1 MKNIL
6 LLALAL
12 LMLTACEKQKQ
23 RYLTESPEIN
33 AFKASISEYGS
44 GDWETWRTHFSD
56 TAKLYINSPKSIS
69 ASDLENAQKEML
81 ASFSSYGFQ
90 EKGSFVEMVI
100 DNEEETWVNYWANWH
115 GILKDNGKEI
125 DVPVHIT
132 AQYVDGKVV
141 EMYDYYD
148 SAPITAAIAEIEA
161 NTSKTM
167 VDRKGGGAGTI
178 VAAASDES
186 LKLAKSY
193 DTLIKMFDSPD
204 LATILGQAGAVGG
217 ALTTLKLPLDA
228 LADGIPYLEKA
239 TTGLTTA
246 IDKMSKVSIIRGTVD
261 HKSGTLQTDG
271 TYKDALL
278 MNDGVVQFNKSDK
291 FMKVSDST
299 MIAGTNVDGNKKLAR
314 AITTGGGASIDYNQM
329 ASAIVS
335 AMKSATFVA
344 TVKPDLLFNGKKY

>member
-6 LLALAL
+6 FLALAL

-161 NTSKTM
+161 NNAMPADEKAMMDKINTFVSEFLNKKDASVLGNLLAEDYVKT
-167 VDRKGGGAGTI
+167 V
-178 VAAASDES
+178 SDEKVATGS
-186 LKLAKSY
+186 KELVENMNAIF
-193 DTLIKMFDSPD
+193 TGFPD
-204 LATILGQAGAVGG
+204 FKITILHKSSFWENNVVLHWQ
-217 ALTTLKLPLDA
+217 LTGTNTGEFN
-228 LADGIPYLEKA
+228 GIPA
-239 TTGLTTA
+239 TGKKVKVTG
-246 IDKMSKVSIIRGTVD
+246 MSHVG
-261 HKSGTLQTDG
+261 
-271 TYKDALL
+271 
-278 MNDGVVQFNKSDK
+278 FNKEGKIAMEDVYYDNLSL
-291 FMKVSDST
+291 MTQIGQTLAPVS
-299 MIAGTNVDGNKKLAR
+299 K
-314 AITTGGGASIDYNQM
+314 
-329 ASAIVS
+329 
-335 AMKSATFVA
+335 
-344 TVKPDLLFNGKKY
+344 